1 MDSKNI
7 YMYVLGGLVVFSF
20 FTLLG
25 LLIFQPIPETN
36 NDVLYLAIGADIG
49 FAGAVINYFYGS
61 SKGSA
66 DKSDMINKKS

>member
-1 MDSKNI
+1 
-7 YMYVLGGLVVFSF
+7 MYVLGGLVVFSF

>member
-61 SKGSA
+61 SKGSS
-66 DKSDMINKKS
+66 DKTDLLKK